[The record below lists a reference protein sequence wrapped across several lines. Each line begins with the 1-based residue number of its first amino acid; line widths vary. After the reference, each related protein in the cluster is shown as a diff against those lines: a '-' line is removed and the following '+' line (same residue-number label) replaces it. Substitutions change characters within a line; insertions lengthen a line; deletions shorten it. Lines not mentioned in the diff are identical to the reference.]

1 MLKLRPFQRRFVAGV
16 FSPGTRRAALS
27 VARGNGKSWLA
38 AWLVADS
45 LTPGGRLFEAG
56 AENILLSGSFDQAR
70 YVFRFARELL
80 GTNSYSYTD
89 STNKIGIR
97 HKATD
102 TRLLVRSSRARG
114 AFGIVGARIAI
125 ADEPGSWDSQGGS
138 MMADAL
144 DTAIGKP
151 GTDLRVVYI
160 GTLAPS
166 RSGWW
171 HDLISDGSGGST
183 FVMSIKGNLKRW
195 DRWPEIRRCNPLV
208 EVSAE
213 FRRTLL
219 EERGKA
225 RRDPR
230 LKARFCSYRLNV
242 PSQDES
248 STLLT
253 VSDWETVLK
262 RAVPAAAGRP
272 IVGIDLAQ
280 GRAWNAAVSLFKSG
294 RCEAVALAPGVPSL
308 SAQEKRDRVAPN
320 TYQRLKD
327 QGTLFVADGLRVPK
341 VKQLIDLVR
350 QKWGKPDLLIADRVR
365 FPELLDC
372 TNGLRAMPRVC
383 RWSESAADIRALR
396 AQACDG
402 NLAVEVNSRGL
413 LSASL
418 AVTVIKSDD
427 GGNFRLIKDHANC
440 SRDDVSAALVLASG
454 AAARSNSRKPG
465 WRPGG
470 VV

>member
-1 MLKLRPFQRRFVAGV
+1 MLKLRPFQKRFVAGV

-27 VARGNGKSWLA
+27 IPRGGGKSWLA

-45 LTPGGRLFEAG
+45 LSPGGRLFEAG

-70 YVFRFARELL
+70 YVFRFARNLL
-80 GTNSYSYTD
+80 GTKSYSYTD
-89 STNKIGIR
+89 STNSIGIR

-114 AFGIVGARIAI
+114 AFGIVGARLAI
-125 ADEPGSWDSQGGS
+125 ADEPGSWDAQGGG

-144 DTAIGKP
+144 DTSIGKANS
-151 GTDLRVVYI
+151 DLRVVYI

-183 FVMSIKGNLKRW
+183 YVQKLQGDLKRW
-195 DRWPEIRRCNPLV
+195 DQWSEIRRVNPLV
-208 EVSAE
+208 EISAE

-219 EERGKA
+219 EEREKA

-248 STLLT
+248 ASLLT
-253 VSDWETVLK
+253 PEDWETVLK

-272 IVGIDLAQ
+272 IVGLDLAQ

-294 RCEAVALAPGVPSL
+294 RCEAVAVAPGIPSL
-308 SAQEKRDRVAPN
+308 ESQEKRDRVAPN
-320 TYQRLKD
+320 TYVRLRE
-327 QGTLFVADGLRVPK
+327 QGTLHVADGRRVPK
-341 VKQLIDLVR
+341 VRQLIDLVR
-350 QKWGKPDLLIADRVR
+350 QKWGKPDFLIADRVR
-365 FPELLDC
+365 FLELLDC
-372 TNGLRAMPRVC
+372 TNGLRAVSRAC
-383 RWSESAADIRALR
+383 RWSEASADIRALR

-402 NLAVEVNSRGL
+402 NLAVEAGSRGL

-427 GGNFRLIKDHANC
+427 GGNFKLVKDHANC

-454 AAARSNSRKPG
+454 ASARSSARKPG

-470 VV
+470 LI